1 MADRKTA
8 LINLVVLLAVG
19 LSLFGVITALIST
32 YTGVDATTGAPTAE
46 GMTNSTIALLNIV
59 PLLVIVGFVIAAV
72 YMAVGKMGD
81 D

>member
-19 LSLFGVITALIST
+19 LSLFGIITALIAT
-32 YTGVDATTGAPTAE
+32 YTEKDATTGAPTAE
-46 GMTNSTIALLNIV
+46 GMTNSTVALLNII

-72 YMAVGKMGD
+72 YMAVGKGGSE
-81 D
+81 